1 MTRLSTLA
9 LGASLVVALGLAA
22 CDRPT
27 PPPSASSSTDAGTP
41 VDLDVMAFL
50 SEARSLHHEANVHE
64 NARDDKAAV
73 QALEKLENAP
83 RPHPDKRIPEVEEVL
98 ADTYAR
104 SAELRLRSGD
114 IDGAAKDIA
123 EGTAHATGDSYFH
136 GHLLEVG
143 GIVEEARA
151 AALADAGKT
160 ADADLAKKKAL
171 ALLQQAVTIQDNVIR
186 ASLGDDGGTH

>member
-1 MTRLSTLA
+1 MLA
-9 LGASLVVALGLAA
+9 LRASLVLALGLAA
-22 CDRPT
+22 CDRPA
-27 PPPSASSSTDAGTP
+27 PLPSTSPDAGTP

-64 NARDDKAAV
+64 NDRDDKAAIL
-73 QALEKLENAP
+73 ALEKLEKAP
-83 RPHPDKRIPEVEEVL
+83 RPHPEKHIPEVEEVL

-104 SAELRLRSGD
+104 SAEIRLRTGD
-114 IDGAAKDIA
+114 IDGAAKDI
-123 EGTAHATGDSYFH
+123 EQGTTHAAGDSYFH

-143 GIVEEARA
+143 GVVEEARA
-151 AALADAGKT
+151 ATLADAGKA

-186 ASLGDDGGTH
+186 ASLGDDGGAH